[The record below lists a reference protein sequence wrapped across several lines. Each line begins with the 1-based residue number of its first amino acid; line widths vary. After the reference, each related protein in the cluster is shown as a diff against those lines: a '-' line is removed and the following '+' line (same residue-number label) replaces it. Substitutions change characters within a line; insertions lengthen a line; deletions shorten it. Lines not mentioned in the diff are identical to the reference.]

1 MQKFSGI
8 YMGRRRRQ
16 TGEPEAEMEGS
27 GDDSEPQVLAGIAKE
42 LKSSIDN
49 TQFTLQH
56 HLQETQETM
65 HRGQVEMRETLER
78 LNASQEKI
86 VLLLMQMNHGGDGPN
101 NNVNREASGS
111 HGGTRH
117 HHEQDPHY
125 HTEGQSFGGGP
136 SRGQHTVEPLLD
148 LTCLLSWKLSSRIT
162 SLQK

>member
-1 MQKFSGI
+1 
-8 YMGRRRRQ
+8 
-16 TGEPEAEMEGS
+16 MEGS

-65 HRGQVEMRETLER
+65 RRGQVEMRETLER
-78 LNASQEKI
+78 LNVSQVKI
-86 VLLLMQMNHGGDGPN
+86 VLLLMQNHGGDDPN
-101 NNVNREASGS
+101 NNVNMEDSGS
-111 HGGTRH
+111 QGGTRH

-125 HTEGQSFGGGP
+125 HTEGRSFGGDLPGC
-136 SRGQHTVEPLLD
+136 QHTIEPILD
-148 LTCLLSWKLSSRIT
+148 LTCSHSWKLNSRIT

>member
-8 YMGRRRRQ
+8 YMGRCRRQ

-78 LNASQEKI
+78 LNAIHEKI

-101 NNVNREASGS
+101 NNVNKEASGS
-111 HGGTRH
+111 QGGTRH

-125 HTEGQSFGGGP
+125 HTEG
-136 SRGQHTVEPLLD
+136 
-148 LTCLLSWKLSSRIT
+148 
-162 SLQK
+162 